1 MRQRGSCGGFWGR
14 WGMFEQRPLSTLIE
28 RQIGGGTPPR
38 SNPAFW
44 NGPIPWAS
52 VKDFEDASLTLS
64 STAERISQSGLD
76 ASTANLIPAGTP
88 LVCTRMAVG
97 RCAITTQPVAI
108 NQDVRAL
115 TPKTEVQP
123 RYLLRLLDFLRP
135 AAESQAVGS
144 TVKGI
149 RTSDYL
155 TIKVPVAPVIE
166 QPAIARILDTLDTQ
180 IEKTQALI
188 AKLEQVKEGLLHD
201 LLTRGVDEHGELRPS
216 AEEAPELYKAS
227 ALGLI
232 PRGWEVQMLSELS
245 QYVTYGFTNP
255 MPTVDDGPFMVT
267 AADIIDGRI
276 DYENSRRTSESE
288 FRKLSAK
295 SRPGRSDILI
305 TKDGTLGRV
314 AVVTQG
320 GLCVNQSVAVVRPKS
335 LETVPLLV
343 RYLSSPI
350 GQKSM
355 LAGAGGS
362 TIKHLYI
369 SKLEAL
375 GIPWPSIREAEIVS
389 SRIDSMEQCIQLEKH
404 NLRTMTALKSG
415 LMDDL
420 LTGRVRVTPLLER
433 DPSQAT

>member
-1 MRQRGSCGGFWGR
+1 
-14 WGMFEQRPLSTLIE
+14 MFEQRPLSTLIE

-155 TIKVPVAPVIE
+155 AIKVPVAPVIE

-201 LLTRGVDEHGELRPS
+201 LLTRGVDENGELRPS
-216 AEEAPELYKAS
+216 AEDAPELYKAS

-232 PRGWEVQMLSELS
+232 PREWDVRPIAAMAERVTNGFVGVATPHYVPPGRGIAYLYGNNVRANRIEIENVLHVSRSFHQTQSKSQLRQGDMLTVQSGHIGTTA
-245 QYVTYGFTNP
+245 VF
-255 MPTVDDGPFMVT
+255 DGSLGE
-267 AADIIDGRI
+267 ANCHALIITRFKSRGIEPRFVAL
-276 DYENSRRTSESE
+276 YLNSRHGMR
-288 FRKLSAK
+288 R
-295 SRPGRSDILI
+295 
-305 TKDGTLGRV
+305 
-314 AVVTQG
+314 
-320 GLCVNQSVAVVRPKS
+320 QSS
-335 LETVPLLV
+335 LFV
-343 RYLSSPI
+343 
-350 GQKSM
+350 
-355 LAGAGGS
+355 GS
-362 TIKHLYI
+362 TILHINTSDLA
-369 SKLEAL
+369 KLHV
-375 GIPWPSIREAEIVS
+375 PVPSIDEQMLCVRRAESIQTH
-389 SRIDSMEQCIQLEKH
+389 IDAENGM
-404 NLRTMTALKSG
+404 LRKLLSHKSG

-420 LTGRVRVTPLLER
+420 LTGRVRVTPLL
-433 DPSQAT
+433 DPQETPATV

>member
-1 MRQRGSCGGFWGR
+1 
-14 WGMFEQRPLSTLIE
+14 MFEQRSLSTLLE

-52 VKDFEDASLTLS
+52 VKDFEDASLTLN

-115 TPKTEVQP
+115 TPKAEVQP

-155 TIKVPVAPVIE
+155 AIKVPVAPAIE
-166 QPAIARILDTLDTQ
+166 QPVIARILDTLDTQ

-188 AKLEQVKEGLLHD
+188 AKLEQVKEGLLQD
-201 LLTRGVDEHGELRPS
+201 LLTRGVDENGELRPS
-216 AEEAPELYKAS
+216 AEEAPELYKES

-232 PRGWEVQMLSELS
+232 PREWDVQQIENFAEVLSGGTPSRTQLDR
-245 QYVTYGFTNP
+245 YFT
-255 MPTVDDGPFMVT
+255 T
-267 AADIIDGRI
+267 
-276 DYENSRRTSESE
+276 
-288 FRKLSAK
+288 
-295 SRPGRSDILI
+295 
-305 TKDGTLGRV
+305 
-314 AVVTQG
+314 
-320 GLCVNQSVAVVRPKS
+320 
-335 LETVPLLV
+335 
-343 RYLSSPI
+343 
-350 GQKSM
+350 
-355 LAGAGGS
+355 GGS
-362 TIKHLYI
+362 
-369 SKLEAL
+369 
-375 GIPWPSIREAEIVS
+375 GIPWVKTLDLNEQTISKTDEQITPVGLKDSSCALLPAGTVLVAMYGGWEQIGRTGRLGMAGACNQAISALVPKSAGRPQGPFLLYALQHGRSRWRQVAASTRKDPNITKLDVLSFLVPLPPSQEQQMVATRYEAILA
-389 SRIDSMEQCIQLEKH
+389 RIAKER
-404 NLRTMTALKSG
+404 NLQRMLAAEKSG

-420 LTGRVRVTPLLER
+420 LTGRVRVTPLLDRE
-433 DPSQAT
+433 PAEAT

>member
-1 MRQRGSCGGFWGR
+1 
-14 WGMFEQRPLSTLIE
+14 MFEQRPLSTLIE

-44 NGPIPWAS
+44 SGPIPWAS

-64 STAERISQSGLD
+64 STAERITQSGLD
-76 ASTANLIPAGTP
+76 ASTAKLIPAGTP

-115 TPKTEVQP
+115 TPKAEVQP

-155 TIKVPVAPVIE
+155 AIKVPVAPVIE

-201 LLTRGVDEHGELRPS
+201 LLTRGVDENGKLRPS
-216 AEEAPELYKAS
+216 AEEAPELYKES

-232 PRGWEVQMLSELS
+232 PRDWDCISLREAALPGRESFIDGDWIEAPYITQQGIRLIQTGNVGVGKFIEKADSRKFVSGSTFKLLRCKPVLPGDLLLCRLADPIGRGCEVPNGLGEAITSVDCTIVRVDPTVFVKRLLLAWLNSKRHLQHAQDSAAGSTRSRISRSNMAKLPVPKPPLSE
-245 QYVTYGFTNP
+245 Q
-255 MPTVDDGPFMVT
+255 TVMATLLD
-267 AADIIDGRI
+267 
-276 DYENSRRTSESE
+276 
-288 FRKLSAK
+288 KLE
-295 SRPGRSDILI
+295 RD
-305 TKDGTLGRV
+305 
-314 AVVTQG
+314 
-320 GLCVNQSVAVVRPKS
+320 
-335 LETVPLLV
+335 
-343 RYLSSPI
+343 LSSEVFAAE
-350 GQKSM
+350 K
-355 LAGAGGS
+355 
-362 TIKHLYI
+362 LYT
-369 SKLEAL
+369 
-375 GIPWPSIREAEIVS
+375 
-389 SRIDSMEQCIQLEKH
+389 Q
-404 NLRTMTALKSG
+404 KSG

-420 LTGRVRVTPLLER
+420 LTGRVRVTPLLDR
-433 DPSQAT
+433 KPA

>member
-1 MRQRGSCGGFWGR
+1 
-14 WGMFEQRPLSTLIE
+14 MFEQRSLSTLLE

-115 TPKTEVQP
+115 TPKAEVQP

-135 AAESQAVGS
+135 VAESQAVGS

-155 TIKVPVAPVIE
+155 AIKVPVAPAIE
-166 QPAIARILDTLDTQ
+166 QPVIASILDTLDTQ

-201 LLTRGVDEHGELRPS
+201 LLTRGVDENGELRPS
-216 AEEAPELYKAS
+216 AEEAPKLYKAS
-227 ALGLI
+227 ALGLM
-232 PRGWEVQMLSELS
+232 PRNWSVR
-245 QYVTYGFTNP
+245 
-255 MPTVDDGPFMVT
+255 TVEDVVESMIDGPFGSSLKTSHYVAEPGVRVVRLQNINRGWYDDKDRAYIRNVHATSLSRNLVHAGDLLVASLGDTNNPAGRACLYPADLPPAINKADCFRIRGLPNSASNAYLMLALNAGSASRQIRGNLQGVT
-267 AADIIDGRI
+267 LQRV
-276 DYENSRRTSESE
+276 NL
-288 FRKLSAK
+288 RKLK
-295 SRPGRSDILI
+295 SVVIPVPQ
-305 TKDGTLGRV
+305 LGE
-314 AVVTQG
+314 Q
-320 GLCVNQSVAVVRPKS
+320 
-335 LETVPLLV
+335 
-343 RYLSSPI
+343 
-350 GQKSM
+350 
-355 LAGAGGS
+355 
-362 TIKHLYI
+362 
-369 SKLEAL
+369 
-375 GIPWPSIREAEIVS
+375 
-389 SRIDSMEQCIQLEKH
+389 SRICERFATVSDRKVQEAATLEI
-404 NLRTMTALKSG
+404 LAALKSG

-420 LTGRVRVTPLLER
+420 LTGRVRVTPLL
-433 DPSQAT
+433 

>member
-1 MRQRGSCGGFWGR
+1 
-14 WGMFEQRPLSTLIE
+14 MFEQRSLSTLLE

-52 VKDFEDASLTLS
+52 VKDFEDASLTLN

-115 TPKTEVQP
+115 TPKAEVQP

-155 TIKVPVAPVIE
+155 AIKVPVAPAIE
-166 QPAIARILDTLDTQ
+166 QPVIARILDTLDTQ
-180 IEKTQALI
+180 IERTQALI
-188 AKLEQVKEGLLHD
+188 AKLEQVQEGLLHD
-201 LLTRGVDEHGELRPS
+201 LLTRGVDENGELRPS

-232 PRGWEVQMLSELS
+232 PREWAAKTLKDVS
-245 QYVTYGFTNP
+245 QASTIGPFGSDLVANDYRTVGVPVVFVRDIKVSGFEWNSRVYVTPEKSKALVSHSVMVGDVVLTKMGFPPCVATVYP
-255 MPTVDDGPFMVT
+255 KWMPSGVITADVIRLRINSAVAESRWVAAALNSHASSLQVQAITGGVT
-267 AADIIDGRI
+267 
-276 DYENSRRTSESE
+276 
-288 FRKLSAK
+288 
-295 SRPGRSDILI
+295 
-305 TKDGTLGRV
+305 
-314 AVVTQG
+314 
-320 GLCVNQSVAVVRPKS
+320 RPKVTLRDVRS
-335 LETVPLLV
+335 LVIAVPPLPEQ
-343 RYLSSPI
+343 SQI
-350 GQKSM
+350 
-355 LAGAGGS
+355 LAAYDRLIARGA
-362 TIKHLYI
+362 
-369 SKLEAL
+369 
-375 GIPWPSIREAEIVS
+375 AE
-389 SRIDSMEQCIQLEKH
+389 
-404 NLRTMTALKSG
+404 NLTLHSLRQAKSG

-420 LTGRVRVTPLLER
+420 LTGRVRVTPLL
-433 DPSQAT
+433 DPQETSITV

>member
-1 MRQRGSCGGFWGR
+1 
-14 WGMFEQRPLSTLIE
+14 MFEQRSLSTLLE

-115 TPKTEVQP
+115 TPKAEVQP

-155 TIKVPVAPVIE
+155 AIKVPVAPAIE
-166 QPAIARILDTLDTQ
+166 QPVIARILDTLDTQ

-201 LLTRGVDEHGELRPS
+201 LLTRGVDENGELRPS
-216 AEEAPELYKAS
+216 VEEAPELYKAS
-227 ALGLI
+227 PLGLI
-232 PRGWEVQMLSELS
+232 PRAWKAERLASVLARIEAGWSPDCQDVPPPLGHWGVLKVSAVSGGIFKPSESKVLTPGLPPFPSLEVKAGDVLCVRANGVADLVAQTVFVESTPPKLMLSDKTLRLVPEANYSARFLS
-245 QYVTYGFTNP
+245 
-255 MPTVDDGPFMVT
+255 MVMRSIAT
-267 AADIIDGRI
+267 RTQVGRLLNGSSGQRNISQGQIKSILVPRPPANEQVVIDGRMHSI
-276 DYENSRRTSESE
+276 QKTRAALQRQ
-288 FRKLSAK
+288 LA
-295 SRPGRSDILI
+295 
-305 TKDGTLGRV
+305 
-314 AVVTQG
+314 
-320 GLCVNQSVAVVRPKS
+320 SVHS
-335 LETVPLLV
+335 LKV
-343 RYLSSPI
+343 
-350 GQKSM
+350 
-355 LAGAGGS
+355 
-362 TIKHLYI
+362 
-369 SKLEAL
+369 
-375 GIPWPSIREAEIVS
+375 
-389 SRIDSMEQCIQLEKH
+389 
-404 NLRTMTALKSG
+404 G

-433 DPSQAT
+433 EAAEVS